1 MFRRII
7 VTAAA
12 AASLC
17 APALAADFAVD
28 TNHTQ
33 AEFTV
38 VHLGFSHVRG
48 QIPIT
53 GGAVSAADNGL
64 PSAIAVT
71 LSAKDIDSHS
81 ADRDRD
87 LRGGDWLDVEKFPV
101 MTFVSRQI
109 SGTPDSFTVIGDL
122 TMHGVT
128 KPVTLAAKEEGK
140 MTDGRGRT
148 HFAYSAS
155 TTIDRRNWGLNWGH
169 TTPAGALIAGNDVTI
184 GLTLETVAKQ

>member
-1 MFRRII
+1 MRSR
-7 VTAAA
+7 
-12 AASLC
+12 LRGG
-17 APALAADFAVD
+17 LHVD

-71 LSAKDIDSHS
+71 LSPKDIDSHS

-87 LRGGDWLDVEKFPV
+87 LRGSDWLDVEKFPA

-109 SGTPDSFTVIGDL
+109 TGTPESFTVVGDL

-155 TTIDRRNWGLNWGH
+155 TTVDRRELGAELGQSPPAARSSPA
-169 TTPAGALIAGNDVTI
+169 TT
-184 GLTLETVAKQ
+184 